1 MTLLSWFATESVYTA
16 PARRGWTCHPAW
28 NGDDS
33 EDAIG
38 LERWLSRHGSTIPGI
53 KNSTIRISRD
63 VRENDSDTMFPCVN
77 LTLSPFELEL
87 LIPQKV
93 VTAKSM
99 KLFAISWRDS
109 SPSKFTPSAH
119 FEAVQPETE
128 RV

>member
-77 LTLSPFELEL
+77 LTLRSKSIRIGITHTSEGGHRQIYEVVCYFVEG
-87 LIPQKV
+87 LITKQ
-93 VTAKSM
+93 
-99 KLFAISWRDS
+99 IY
-109 SPSKFTPSAH
+109 
-119 FEAVQPETE
+119 AV
-128 RV
+128 RAF